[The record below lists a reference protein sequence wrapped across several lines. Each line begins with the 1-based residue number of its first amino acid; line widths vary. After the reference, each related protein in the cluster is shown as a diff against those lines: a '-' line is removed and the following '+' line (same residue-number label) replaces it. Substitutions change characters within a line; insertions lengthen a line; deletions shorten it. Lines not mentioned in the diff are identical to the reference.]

1 MKMTGEKA
9 VIAKEL
15 DCMGWECYQINL
27 SLRIEVKTIHPGEIL
42 KFVTDNPKA
51 DEKIFK
57 WCQTNKQELFLSD
70 FKNGKYYY
78 YIKRLS

>member
-1 MKMTGEKA
+1 MTGEKA

-15 DCMGWECYQINL
+15 DYMGWGCYQINL
-27 SLRIEVKTIHPGEIL
+27 SLRVEIKTIRLGEIL
-42 KFVTDNPKA
+42 KFVTDNPKVN
-51 DEKIFK
+51 EKIFK